1 MEKGPGR
8 QIIIFFPHF
17 ISLLPKYNND
27 KYNDKYEDVDRELDN
42 SKEITVHVPH
52 RITVHN

>member
-27 KYNDKYEDVDRELDN
+27 KYNDKYEDVDRELEN

-52 RITVHN
+52 TITVHN